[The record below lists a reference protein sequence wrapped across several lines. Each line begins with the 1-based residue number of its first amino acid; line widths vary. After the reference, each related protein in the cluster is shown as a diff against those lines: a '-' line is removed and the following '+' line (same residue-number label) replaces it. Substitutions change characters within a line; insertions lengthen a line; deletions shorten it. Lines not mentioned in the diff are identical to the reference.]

1 MSKAEEL
8 SSKIIGLMTASDCD
22 LAETLG
28 ALRTVTMFFEHEA
41 SMMLHAGCAMKESDN
56 APQSK
61 TE

>member
-28 ALRTVTMFFEHEA
+28 ALRTITLFFEHEN
-41 SMMLHAGCAMKESDN
+41 SIMLHAGCAIKEPYN
-56 APQSK
+56 APQSQA
-61 TE
+61 E

>member
-1 MSKAEEL
+1 MSKAEDL

-41 SMMLHAGCAMKESDN
+41 SMMLHAGCATKESET
-56 APQSK
+56 S
-61 TE
+61 

>member
-22 LAETLG
+22 LAETIG

-41 SMMLHAGCAMKESDN
+41 SMLLHAGCSINKQQGD
-56 APQSK
+56 SK
-61 TE
+61 

>member
-8 SSKIIGLMTASDCD
+8 SSKIIGLVLESDCD
-22 LAETLG
+22 ISETLG
-28 ALRTVTMFFEHEA
+28 VLRTVTMLFEHEN
-41 SMMLHAGCAMKESDN
+41 SMMLHAGCAIKETDN